1 MTAIHEEKFTHFVEI
16 NIDVDNL
23 WSLFV
28 TLSDRLLGDTAYGII
43 GFKDEKT
50 TLSNFT
56 KNKALELL
64 VIPLKCAY
72 LKEWAMYFLF
82 N

>member
-56 KNKALELL
+56 KKQSIRTPCYS
-64 VIPLKCAY
+64 VKGRIS
-72 LKEWAMYFLF
+72 
-82 N
+82 